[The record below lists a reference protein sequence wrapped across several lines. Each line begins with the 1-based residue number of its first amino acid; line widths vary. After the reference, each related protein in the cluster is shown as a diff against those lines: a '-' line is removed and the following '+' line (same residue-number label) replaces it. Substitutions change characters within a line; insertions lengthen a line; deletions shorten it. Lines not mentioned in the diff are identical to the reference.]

1 MLERR
6 SKPEQIIP
14 NYYMDL
20 PDGKEKTVSKNTIP
34 VEKRRTCTSK
44 AKNNGSE

>member
-20 PDGKEKTVSKNTIP
+20 PDGKEKIRSKNTTP
-34 VEKRRTCTSK
+34 VKKRRTNT
-44 AKNNGSE
+44 